1 MTLEPWDHVCGCD
14 FPRGWKGFLCVRCGY
29 GYVTNT
35 QINFSVIDESA
46 KIVIN
51 VIVIYNCNKE
61 DSVKHNLEMSED
73 DRGYAYFT

>member
-1 MTLEPWDHVCGCD
+1 M
-14 FPRGWKGFLCVRCGY
+14 
-29 GYVTNT
+29 
-35 QINFSVIDESA
+35 ID
-46 KIVIN
+46 